1 MDAYDSFIDKLNVFL
16 CRFYLNKAFK
26 GLLVLFCM
34 LLVLLVAFSF
44 SEYIS
49 FFSSSVRSFF
59 FWCFVACAFLGFF
72 FLCVY
77 PFLQAIGCVKR
88 MSYEKAARYL
98 AARYPELDDKLYN
111 IIDLHSIKGDSY
123 ISESLLDA
131 AINQVSSSF
140 VSYRFEKAVKWK
152 SNRKY
157 LYIFLLILC
166 LVSVSW
172 FVNPRILGSSER
184 IIHYNQYYE
193 PEFPF
198 EIRIINPELKVLY
211 EEDFL
216 LRLYVEGDVLPSEI
230 FLLIDGQNVVCRQVS
245 ANEFEYLFNRVQR
258 DISFQICA
266 GRYISEE
273 HLLEVDYKP
282 LLSAMKVVLHYPP
295 HTRLETKA
303 IENTLNLD
311 VPQGTRIDW
320 ELLFEHARS
329 LHVCILNEYGEAS
342 QLGISES
349 LIVDTVNR
357 PLFSFSKTVLSSFE
371 YVLLP
376 VSLSNFSFADT
387 LRFSV
392 NVLPDAYSKIDVRQ
406 YVDTLD
412 RHRRFFSG
420 RLTDDYG
427 FSALYFR
434 LDCINPI
441 TNDSWS
447 RVDTLFVDAKSLAFD
462 FTYYVDLKDLALNP
476 GDEVS
481 YSFEVRDNDVL
492 NGYKAAYSE
501 TFSYRKLSEEEIR
514 NSISETSVSI
524 DQSLSMSLQAMKNYE
539 KDINS
544 VLEDLLSKPSLT
556 WQDRKN
562 LELLIERQQ
571 EIYREYESM
580 KENLREKEQLQS
592 ELFSSNPELDAKKK
606 ELQELFNK
614 LFDESTMAKLE
625 ELQRLME
632 ENKPKEELLD
642 ALENLKQQGDFMAE
656 DLERNL
662 ELYRKLELE
671 NRLQT
676 ALEDARRLQEK
687 SAEIENEMSV
697 LKRTDFGENK
707 GRLDSML
714 LDLKKRKED
723 LEKGLEDISQ
733 MNSSL
738 EEPTSFEVPDSLL
751 NRINEKMKE
760 TSLDI
765 HEGDANSAKQN
776 QQQTT
781 GMLQALAENIEN
793 QMNQIEQ
800 ENMAEDAAFIR
811 LLLKSVVR
819 VSFAQENLMN
829 ELSRIRVND
838 PYYAEIIRKQSSLIS
853 EIGFVIDS
861 VRAISKR
868 QPQVALTTDKE
879 VKNLLG
885 YTDETMSQ
893 LLRMNDVHYQRY
905 RMSNRSAMTAQQY
918 AMTSLNNLALLL
930 SESLDNIQQ
939 QFQMKG
945 NSSGNQKGMPQMSS
959 SGQGKEGN
967 MKMPMPSMNP
977 GDEGRSSQSLQQM
990 QEDLNKQLE
999 ALKDMLQEYAKQR
1012 TLGTDAKKSSQG
1024 KTGNQAGTDVSEEKI
1039 SESFARAAAKQ
1050 EMIRRM
1056 LQQKMQESGVLDPQ
1070 SASKLN
1076 RVLGDMERTERDLV
1090 NRILNNQL
1098 MARQKNIETRLLE
1111 AENAELKREK
1121 DEKRESKEGRQFTPF
1136 VSDSLDS
1143 WFEKKRGVDVIRENM
1158 PTLQPYYQK
1167 KVQDYFFRKD

>member
-258 DISFQICA
+258 DVSFQICT

-392 NVLPDAYSKIDVRQ
+392 NVLPDAYPKIDVHQ

-412 RHRRFFSG
+412 RYRRFFSG

-434 LDCINPI
+434 LDCVNPI
-441 TNDSWS
+441 TNDNWS
-447 RVDTLFVDAKSLAFD
+447 KVDTLFVDAKSLAFD

-524 DQSLSMSLQAMKNYE
+524 DQSLSMSLQAMKDYE

-642 ALENLKQQGDFMAE
+642 ALESLKQEGDFLTE

-939 QFQMKG
+939 QLQMKG

>member
-258 DISFQICA
+258 DVSFQICT

-392 NVLPDAYSKIDVRQ
+392 NVLPDAYPKIDVHQ

-412 RHRRFFSG
+412 RYRRFFSG

-434 LDCINPI
+434 LDCVNPI
-441 TNDSWS
+441 TNDNWS
-447 RVDTLFVDAKSLAFD
+447 KVDTLFVDAKSLAFD

-524 DQSLSMSLQAMKNYE
+524 DQSLSMSLQAMKDYE

-642 ALENLKQQGDFMAE
+642 ALESLKQEGDFLTE

-781 GMLQALAENIEN
+781 GMLQALAENIEG

-819 VSFAQENLMN
+819 VSFAQENLMD
-829 ELSRIRVND
+829 ELSKIRVND
-838 PYYAEIIRKQSSLIS
+838 PYYAEIIRKQSSLVS

-879 VKNLLG
+879 VKSLLG

-918 AMTSLNNLALLL
+918 TMTSLNNLALLL
-930 SESLDNIQQ
+930 SESLDNIQHQ
-939 QFQMKG
+939 LQMKG